1 MSDRHRALFEGPYQN
16 LLISV
21 GKHVVLRWLRRSIYF
36 LFFFRFLIASCLLLF
51 QTLTCKHCRLS
62 TLTFCC
68 ILSYWVNSSRTRSID
83 AAYLVSSYTV
93 LILRV
98 TPFESLVVAI
108 FVRHNQYPCISTG
121 NNNLWPKIHQSL
133 SQAKFIQEA
142 ISASVMPLV
151 TLQRSV
157 RYWERLSKSTKFSYV
172 HLETYLG

>member
-1 MSDRHRALFEGPYQN
+1 MSDRHLALFEGPYQN
-16 LLISV
+16 LFISV
-21 GKHVVLRWLRRSIYF
+21 GEHVVLRWLRRSIYF
-36 LFFFRFLIASCLLLF
+36 LFFHFLIASGLLLF

-108 FVRHNQYPCISTG
+108 FVHHNQYPCIPTG
-121 NNNLWPKIHQSL
+121 YNNLWPKIHQSL
-133 SQAKFIQEA
+133 PQAKFIQEA
-142 ISASVMPLV
+142 ISALVMPLV

-157 RYWERLSKSTKFSYV
+157 RYWERLSKSIKFSYL
-172 HLETYLG
+172 HLGTYFA